1 MGGEVLHSRG
11 QIRGHVAVAFV
22 HAELLGPLQVPFG
35 AKFCDRFAVRIA
47 VPLALFQEQLLH
59 PFVSGLLGRIPLGAE
74 NHNLDKDDQDACRQ
88 DRQIG
93 DGSVLA
99 QGRRRLIGEHGKAS
113 GGSVGERPGT
123 GQPRA
128 GRGGNAATG
137 VRRGN
142 SRRYIAVSSRALG
155 RLVESLETGVES
167 QTVFRNLPKSGKTS
181 SCSSCLKN
189 SDGEA
194 HAGDRVPAVQHQ
206 ARGSVLDRRHQ
217 RIGHPRHDRPAF
229 RQREPRAL
237 VILLGERKQRRGCLQ
252 P

>member
-1 MGGEVLHSRG
+1 MLHGRG

-22 HAELLGPLQVPFG
+22 HAELLGPLQVPLGAEFG
-35 AKFCDRFAVRIA
+35 DRFAVRIA
-47 VPLALFQEQLLH
+47 VPLALFQEQLLY
-59 PFVSGLLGRIPLGAE
+59 PLIRGLLGRVPLGTE
-74 NHNLDKDDQDACRQ
+74 QHDFDKHDQDARRQ

-93 DGSVLA
+93 DGSILT
-99 QGRRRLIGEHGKAS
+99 QGRRRLIGENHGRAS

-167 QTVFRNLPKSGKTS
+167 QTL
-181 SCSSCLKN
+181 
-189 SDGEA
+189 
-194 HAGDRVPAVQHQ
+194 
-206 ARGSVLDRRHQ
+206 
-217 RIGHPRHDRPAF
+217 
-229 RQREPRAL
+229 RQD
-237 VILLGERKQRRGCLQ
+237 
-252 P
+252 